1 MIVTEQTLQNNN
13 AIMKYKEQKI
23 VPEIERHETTRA
35 ILQLLV
41 WSDSK
46 TRHYREPPS
55 SLNYYFSFKHTIYT

>member
-35 ILQLLV
+35 ILQQLKQTDSTHFYLVPTNLL
-41 WSDSK
+41 
-46 TRHYREPPS
+46 T
-55 SLNYYFSFKHTIYT
+55 